1 LSWFSKRWGLNAE
14 VEYAKEMV
22 RNPLLQ
28 GWEEVGQDLWQV
40 SLQKTLLQRRLSLSL
55 NYVPPLR

>member
-28 GWEEVGQDLWQV
+28 GWEEVGAFPAKA
-40 SLQKTLLQRRLSLSL
+40 SQKERRQ
-55 NYVPPLR
+55 